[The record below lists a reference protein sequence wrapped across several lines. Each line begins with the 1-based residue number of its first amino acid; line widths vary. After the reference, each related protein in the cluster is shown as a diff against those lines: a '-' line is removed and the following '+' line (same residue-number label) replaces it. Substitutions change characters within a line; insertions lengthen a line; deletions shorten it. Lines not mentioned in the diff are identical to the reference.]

1 MHDDALPTPR
11 SVAVTIIAALS
22 IAASAMGVLGAL
34 GGMAI
39 QALGGE
45 MMAAATAEA
54 MKGYPAWYAS
64 AVPLL
69 TAINGLVSLAVLFA
83 SVGLVMRRGWG
94 RRAFLACL
102 VPVALLAAF
111 NIAMVP
117 FMDADAL
124 LAGSDAPPGME
135 AFASL
140 MLYAG
145 AAWNLLLLGL
155 FGWYAW
161 HLTRPHVIAEFH

>member
-11 SVAVTIIAALS
+11 SVAVTIIAVLS
-22 IAASAMGVLGAL
+22 ITAASFGVLGAL
-34 GGMAI
+34 FGLAAQAIGGD
-39 QALGGE
+39 
-45 MMAAATAEA
+45 MMATASAEA

-69 TAINGLVSLAVLFA
+69 TAVSGMLSLAVLFA

-102 VPVALLAAF
+102 VPVAAMAAL
-111 NIAMVP
+111 NIALVP
-117 FMDADAL
+117 FMDAEAL
-124 LAGSDAPPGME
+124 LAGSDVPPGME
-135 AFASL
+135 TFAAL
-140 MLYAG
+140 MLYLG
-145 AAWNLLLLGL
+145 AAWNLFLLGL

>member
-1 MHDDALPTPR
+1 MHDDSLPTPR
-11 SVAVTIIAALS
+11 SVAVTIIAVLS
-22 IAASAMGVLGAL
+22 IAASSMGVLGAL

-45 MMAAATAEA
+45 VMASATAEA

-69 TAINGLVSLAVLFA
+69 TAVNGLVSLAVLFA

-102 VPVALLAAF
+102 VPVALLALF

-124 LAGSDAPPGME
+124 LGGQDVPAGMAG
-135 AFASL
+135 FASL
-140 MLYAG
+140 MLYVG
-145 AAWNLLLLGL
+145 AAWNVCLLGL

-161 HLTRPHVIAEFH
+161 HLTRPHVIAEFD

>member
-1 MHDDALPTPR
+1 MYDDSLPTPR

-22 IAASAMGVLGAL
+22 IAASAIGVFGAL
-34 GGMAI
+34 LGLAA

-45 MMAAATAEA
+45 YMAVATAEA
-54 MKGYPAWYAS
+54 TKGYPAWYAS
-64 AVPLL
+64 AIPFM
-69 TAINGLVSLAVLFA
+69 TSISGLVSLAVLFA
-83 SVGLVMRRGWG
+83 SVGLAMRRGWG

-102 VPVALLAAF
+102 VPVALLAAT

-117 FMDADAL
+117 FMDAGAL
-124 LAGSDAPPGME
+124 LEGQGVPPGME
-135 AFASL
+135 AIASL
-140 MLYAG
+140 MLYLG